1 MRENLRLIAAGLS
14 LLVVVG
20 CGETATAPQATSTQ
34 KLSATAPK
42 FDYNWGGA
50 FGDQYS
56 SFVVTSAG
64 GTYSAGS
71 FDVSFPANAVC
82 DPDLSSYGA
91 GTWDSSCV
99 PLKRSIRVTAQVRLG
114 FTGVAIDFSP
124 DIRFVPGK
132 VVTLS
137 TDMYAPFIRANR
149 AFFARNPQALRSMAL
164 YYSPNIGGTRVA
176 DYITDPSLVTHIDLS
191 TGRVWRRVKH
201 FSGYSATSG
210 DSCEPS
216 PGDPDCISMD
226 GEGAF

>member
-20 CGETATAPQATSTQ
+20 CGETATAPQAASTQ

-42 FDYNWGGA
+42 FDYSFAGT

-56 SFVVTSAG
+56 SFVVTPSG
-64 GTYSAGS
+64 GTYAAGS
-71 FDVSFPANAVC
+71 FNVSFPANAVC
-82 DPDLSSYGA
+82 DPDLSSYGE

-99 PLKRSIRVTAQVRLG
+99 PLGRAIRVSAQVRLG
-114 FTGVAIDFSP
+114 ASGVAIDFSP

-137 TDMYAPFIRANR
+137 TDMYAPYIRANR
-149 AFFARNPQALRSMAL
+149 DFFARYPQALRPLAL
-164 YYSPNIGGTRVA
+164 YYSPTIGGNRVA
-176 DYITDPSLVTHIDLS
+176 DYLSDPSLVTHIDLS

-201 FSGYSATSG
+201 FSGYSVTSG
-210 DSCEPS
+210 DACEPS
-216 PGDPDCISMD
+216 PGDPDCIEV
-226 GEGAF
+226 GGVI